1 MQEELV
7 SFETAELAKEKG
19 FNLEKHILY
28 FYTKPKSK
36 MFGVDEHGRNYPIK
50 NTSKKLY
57 SIGSHITLRR
67 ENVLLA
73 PTQSL
78 LQTWLRN
85 VKGIEITIIPNYIYI
100 VFPLKRMTDALDKLE
115 KDQTIDLLDLAS
127 ETEYKTYE
135 EALEVALIEAL
146 KLI

>member
-1 MQEELV
+1 MQEQLI
-7 SFETAELAKEKG
+7 SFETAILAKQKG
-19 FNLEKHILY
+19 FNLMVQFAYDLKGEITTATNLKY
-28 FYTKPKSK
+28 F
-36 MFGVDEHGRNYPIK
+36 
-50 NTSKKLY
+50 
-57 SIGSHITLRR
+57 
-67 ENVLLA
+67 A
-73 PTQSL
+73 PTQPF
-78 LQTWLRN
+78 LQKWLRD

-135 EALEVALIEAL
+135 EALEVALVEAL